1 MSLGLPFKLS
11 SSHEIT
17 NLLAILS
24 HLFESSTQ
32 ESMAAFYAVFNW
44 LARIL
49 GKKKKKS
56 RVQACASEV
65 SFEGMG
71 QQLSELARVPSNPLL
86 FYFLCFS
93 CT

>member
-1 MSLGLPFKLS
+1 MISFFFFFFLEAKWEGFYLSPLRFPVSLGLPFKLS

-49 GKKKKKS
+49 GKKKKKQGPGVCKRS
-56 RVQACASEV
+56 V
-65 SFEGMG
+65 
-71 QQLSELARVPSNPLL
+71 L
-86 FYFLCFS
+86 
-93 CT
+93 